1 MTLRTLLLA
10 VVFDEFYHQ
19 HSFIFHTFRTVILL
33 NSQTLTSSTRFGE
46 YLNSGTT
53 YTKMS
58 QTGRI
63 PRPAGLGQAGRPPP
77 PRNVILQLCTYG
89 PKHKIKPIEEFS
101 HKNHKL
107 RPKGLN
113 QVKSGPFAVTNKST
127 KTQTDLRSNIQPS
140 INVTEQWRDEM
151 CQMARSLGWPA
162 SAATGLQASRGSQA
176 HRLHLL
182 PCDANRITGQIPTLE
197 YYK

>member
-1 MTLRTLLLA
+1 M
-10 VVFDEFYHQ
+10 
-19 HSFIFHTFRTVILL
+19 S
-33 NSQTLTSSTRFGE
+33 FGE
-46 YLNSGTT
+46 YLNSGTR
-53 YTKMS
+53 YPNFG
-58 QTGRI
+58 QNGDN
-63 PRPAGLGQAGRPPP
+63 PRPAGLPPVEFC
-77 PRNVILQLCTYG
+77 RATLQFTVLSTRASQSNGVSY
-89 PKHKIKPIEEFS
+89 
-101 HKNHKL
+101 KNHKL

-127 KTQTDLRSNIQPS
+127 KTQTNLRSNIQPS

-182 PCDANRITGQIPTLE
+182 PCDANWITGQIPTLE
-197 YYK
+197 YYKRSSTPHFQDTPSIREECSFVLSCIRIGRE